1 MSEFGGYMD
10 GGAIP
15 GTPEWKQ
22 FEERCKPMSDAN
34 IPIIGAKEGKPR
46 VENLALMGATIPE
59 LLSEIERKGVDIPMT
74 TFQLV
79 QSMCELRNQRWNA
92 GNGGDRYVEKRP
104 EGWCVL
110 DRSDDIYVTSYV
122 VATFAYE
129 ADAVAFAN
137 PQFTIFERAGECAGE
152 IGELVNAVK
161 KLRRHDMKMPGNYKD
176 GEQDRDALLK
186 RAAYEIG
193 DGFVTLLNLTNKLN
207 LDAWDCL
214 RLAFNTKS
222 DEMGFPEKL

>member
-34 IPIIGAKEGKPR
+34 IPIIGAKEGKPC
-46 VENLALMGATIPE
+46 VENLALMGASIPE
-59 LLSEIERKGVDIPMT
+59 LLRELERKDVNIPST

-79 QSMCELRNQRWNA
+79 QSLSELRNQRWQA
-92 GNGGDRYVEKRP
+92 MSKSRGTVEPIRDYVFGNNFRVVNDQGETLAAFVEH
-104 EGWCVL
+104 
-110 DRSDDIYVTSYV
+110 
-122 VATFAYE
+122 

-137 PQFTIFERAGECAGE
+137 PTFTDFERAAEVAGE
-152 IGELVNAVK
+152 VGELVNAVK